1 MEQARYYRA
10 YPTRLASRMPLEH
23 HASDCYFELMRFEIA
38 RRVFVIVLSAALAT
52 GAAVRSAQAI
62 SMDATAPAAT
72 AAATTDTGMPMS
84 GKCSGCAGDEKAMA
98 AGCSA
103 FCSGAVAV
111 LPVVVAFGPV
121 SVETIGPSA
130 TPAATG
136 HAFPPDPYPP
146 RPIVVS

>member
-1 MEQARYYRA
+1 MQ
-10 YPTRLASRMPLEH
+10 
-23 HASDCYFELMRFEIA
+23 FEIA
-38 RRVFVIVLSAALAT
+38 GRLFVIVLSVALAT
-52 GAAVRSAQAI
+52 GVAVRSVQAI
-62 SMDATAPAAT
+62 AMDIAAPAAT

-103 FCSGAVAV
+103 LCSSAVAV
-111 LPVVVAFGPV
+111 LPVVVAFGPI

-146 RPIVVS
+146 RPIVLS